1 MILYNGPNIFGC
13 RTNSMVGKR
22 VADVIAI
29 TSPSLTLAHSSGNI
43 TAQRLHFYEMIKE
56 SDNLERNGQGNGFAL

>member
-22 VADVIAI
+22 LTDVIAI
-29 TSPSLTLAHSSGNI
+29 VSPSLALAHSPGNI
-43 TAQRLHFYEMIKE
+43 TAQHLHFHEMVKE
-56 SDNLERNGQGNGFAL
+56 SDYVERNGQGNGFAL